1 MNAMKKIKN
10 KTRAKIE
17 YITKLIGT
25 KCLIEVKTICLW
37 CGKLTLL
44 LKEKGSHYW
53 CLNCEREGPL
63 DELEMY
69 LHKRLMEEKKAVEG
83 IDAR

>member
-25 KCLIEVKTICLW
+25 KCLIEVKTICPW

-44 LKEKGSHYW
+44 LKEK
-53 CLNCEREGPL
+53 
-63 DELEMY
+63 
-69 LHKRLMEEKKAVEG
+69 
-83 IDAR
+83 